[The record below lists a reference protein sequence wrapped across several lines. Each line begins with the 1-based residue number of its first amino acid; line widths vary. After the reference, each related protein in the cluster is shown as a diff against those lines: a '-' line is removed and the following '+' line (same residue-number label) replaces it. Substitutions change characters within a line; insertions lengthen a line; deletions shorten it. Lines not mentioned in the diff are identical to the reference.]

1 MEHFVRSSYPGSSR
15 KTLRSLKRQR
25 AGRISELTGD
35 KNIPT
40 YVLPLRGRYTSH
52 SAQRKF
58 TQRKS
63 KNFGTHIEIC
73 SQSLHFFNKNAPKF
87 FFVEK
92 YFEHYHYQLCSGNF
106 LDLNFIPTQC
116 AQRTLPYLIINFHNI
131 DISHVFRYV

>member
-1 MEHFVRSSYPGSSR
+1 MRSSYPGSSR

-58 TQRKS
+58 MHRKS
-63 KNFGTHIEIC
+63 KNFGTPIEIC
-73 SQSLHFFNKNAPKF
+73 SQSLHFFNKNAL
-87 FFVEK
+87 K
-92 YFEHYHYQLCSGNF
+92 YFLLKSILNITTINFVLEIFLTSISFPRNVLKLHYHFQSKNFIILIYHMF
-106 LDLNFIPTQC
+106 LDMYDL
-116 AQRTLPYLIINFHNI
+116 
-131 DISHVFRYV
+131 